1 MRYRIYSMTLA
12 IALVLMGCQ
21 PTSTVPTSYADVEAM
36 VEDAKTR
43 IVETSLEDFAALL
56 ESEEYYVLLDV
67 RSKGEHDRGYIP
79 GSVLIPRGSLEFRIG
94 SEEFWDNEGL
104 YLPEKSDKLVLYCK
118 SGKRSAL
125 AVDALQ
131 KLGYENV
138 TALTGGFLAWKAE
151 NPDEVEVN
159 LPPVMSPGAAPIAL
173 EEEAGGC

>member
-1 MRYRIYSMTLA
+1 MRYTIYSIILA
-12 IALVLMGCQ
+12 IAFLLPGCQ
-21 PTSTVPTSYADVEAM
+21 PTSNVPTSYADVDAM
-36 VEDAKTR
+36 IADAKTR
-43 IVETSLEDFAALL
+43 IVETSLEDFATLL
-56 ESEEYYVLLDV
+56 ESDEYYVLLDV
-67 RSKGEHDRGYIP
+67 RAKGEHDRGYIP

-94 SEEFWDNEGL
+94 SEDFWDNEGL

-151 NPDEVEVN
+151 NPDDVEVN
-159 LPPVMSPGAAPIAL
+159 LPPITAPGAAPIAL